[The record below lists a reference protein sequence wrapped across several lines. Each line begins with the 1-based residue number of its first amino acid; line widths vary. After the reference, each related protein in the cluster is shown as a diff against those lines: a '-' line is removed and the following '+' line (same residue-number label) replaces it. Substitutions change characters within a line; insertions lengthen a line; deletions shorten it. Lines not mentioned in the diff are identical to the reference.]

1 MNAKLHHVVNPRV
14 STDCVIFGFDNSK
27 LNLLL
32 ITRKSKQSGESQ
44 RMALPGDLIYEDEN
58 LDQAA
63 SRVLGELT
71 GLKDIYLQQ
80 IGAFGDPERLSA
92 SEDRDWLES
101 VREQPDARVI
111 TVAYFSLVN
120 MRDYA
125 PQASSFAASARWVPL
140 EMVRELAF
148 DHHDILNEAKR
159 RLRETLKNKPVGFNL
174 LPEKFTLTQ
183 LHHLYEAIL
192 DKPLD
197 KRNFRRKMLKLNIL
211 TRLEEKQKGVPHKPS
226 RYYTFNQENYERLS
240 DTGYNNFDF

>member
-63 SRVLGELT
+63 NRVLGELT

-80 IGAFGDPERLSA
+80 IGAFGNPDRLNA

-140 EMVRELAF
+140 EMVRDLAF
-148 DHHDILNEAKR
+148 DHDDILDAAKR

>member
-101 VREQPDARVI
+101 VREQPDALVI

-148 DHHDILNEAKR
+148 DHHDILNAAKR

>member
-63 SRVLGELT
+63 NRVLGELT

-80 IGAFGDPERLSA
+80 IGAFGDPDRLNA

-148 DHHDILNEAKR
+148 DHDDILNAAKR

>member
-148 DHHDILNEAKR
+148 DHHDILNAAKR

>member
-1 MNAKLHHVVNPRV
+1 MNSKLHHVVNPRV

-32 ITRKSKQSGESQ
+32 ITRKSNRSGENQ

-63 SRVLGELT
+63 NRVLLELT
-71 GLKDIYLQQ
+71 GLRDIYLQQ
-80 IGAFGDPERLSA
+80 VSAFGDPDRLNA
-92 SEDRDWLES
+92 VEDRDWLES
-101 VREQPDARVI
+101 VRDQPDARVI

-120 MRDYA
+120 MKDYV
-125 PQASSFAASARWVPL
+125 PQASSFAESVRWVPL
-140 EMVRELAF
+140 ESVRGLAF
-148 DHHDILNEAKR
+148 DHDTILEAAKK

-174 LPEKFTLTQ
+174 LPEKFTLTE
-183 LHHLYEAIL
+183 LHQLYEAIL

-211 TRLEEKQKGVPHKPS
+211 TPLEEKQKGVPHKPS

-240 DTGYNNFDF
+240 NTGYNNFDF

>member
-148 DHHDILNEAKR
+148 DHQDILNAAKR

>member
-1 MNAKLHHVVNPRV
+1 
-14 STDCVIFGFDNSK
+14 
-27 LNLLL
+27 
-32 ITRKSKQSGESQ
+32 
-44 RMALPGDLIYEDEN
+44 
-58 LDQAA
+58 
-63 SRVLGELT
+63 
-71 GLKDIYLQQ
+71 
-80 IGAFGDPERLSA
+80 
-92 SEDRDWLES
+92 
-101 VREQPDARVI
+101 
-111 TVAYFSLVN
+111 
-120 MRDYA
+120 
-125 PQASSFAASARWVPL
+125 
-140 EMVRELAF
+140 MVRELAF
-148 DHHDILNEAKR
+148 DHHDILIAAKR

>member
-148 DHHDILNEAKR
+148 DHHDILNAAKR
-159 RLRETLKNKPVGFNL
+159 RLRETLKNKPVGCNL
-174 LPEKFTLTQ
+174 RPEKFTLTQ

>member
-63 SRVLGELT
+63 NRVLGELT

-80 IGAFGDPERLSA
+80 IGAFGDPDRLNA

-140 EMVRELAF
+140 EMVRDLAF
-148 DHHDILNEAKR
+148 DHDDILNAAKR